1 MSGVDLVISVVVV
14 AAGLIM
20 LIFNRQIG
28 DFSRRET
35 TINFRSNRFGAKL
48 LNLLLSS
55 LWFPRLNA
63 IVIGGL
69 LFFGGIVS
77 ILKVLSLN

>member
-20 LIFNRQIG
+20 LIFNRQIE

-48 LNLLLSS
+48 LNSLQAY

-63 IVIGGL
+63 IVIGSL
-69 LFFGGIVS
+69 LFFGGILS
-77 ILKVLSLN
+77 ILKNFR